1 MAPSDPTYVPVAAD
15 DASPDL
21 NASPNPNRDS
31 AFVDPEAAN
40 LLGRPDST
48 FMPAPSLMSR
58 DSTRNSITLV
68 GGSPSLGLGDHRD
81 SWASGAALNPSE
93 GARGNAGSSN
103 LANSAPWG
111 ANSRTPSR
119 LSTSDED
126 DEQGHI
132 TPAVAAIG
140 TGLGAGVEGEKR
152 WAQVDENES
161 PKKSRKWLWAALI
174 VGALAVIALAVGLG
188 VGLTRNNSKG
198 SNSNLAADTGDNGSS
213 SASSTATG
221 SAASASASASA
232 TSSAA
237 TSGTYG
243 SLITLEDGS
252 TMTYDNEFGG
262 TWVWDEANPFNNS
275 AKCNSWTP
283 ALNEDWTWGKDIAFG
298 VNLGGW
304 LTTEPFIVPALYEK
318 YANGTAGTAV
328 DEYTLS
334 QNMGDNLTQAMT
346 EHYDTFITERDFAEI
361 AAAGLNWIRLPIGF
375 WSIETWDEEPY
386 LEGVSWQYVL
396 KAIKWARKYGL
407 RINLDLHNV
416 PGSENGWNHSGRLG
430 TINWLKGVM
439 GLANAQRS
447 LDYIRTITQFIVQEQ
462 YTDVIPLWSFINEP
476 NGNGI
481 GKEVIG
487 SFYLEVHDMIR
498 DITGYGK
505 GNGPH
510 LAMHDGFL
518 GVSSWYDYLPGADR
532 MVLDQHSYMVFQ
544 DQPTGTLDDL
554 KKMPCQWWASG
565 TNTTSNTFGPTIAGE
580 TSAAWNDC
588 GKWINNVGAGQRYDG
603 TYEGYSGKA
612 IGSCDYWN
620 DYTQW
625 NQSTVDA
632 LNHFMLGTMDA
643 MQNFFFWTWK
653 IGNSTDVDVPQPNP
667 FWHYRLGLEHGWI
680 PKDPRTAAGTCL
692 ADGVTENSFNGTY
705 GHDWVYG
712 AEKGDIASSDSSS
725 WPWPPATFTNVPSAS
740 MSKLP
745 QYTQTGTPITASAPT
760 FTSPGSS
767 ATIDAGNGWANANAN
782 TRSAYVAI
790 SGCSYQPEYSAMDL
804 AVPSSACG
812 AGITQAEK
820 RSEAVPTAAPA
831 RRDSFR
837 R

>member
-1 MAPSDPTYVPVAAD
+1 MAPLEPTYVSVSNPAAD
-15 DASPDL
+15 EASPD
-21 NASPNPNRDS
+21 PNNRDS
-31 AFVDPEAAN
+31 TFLDPEAAN

-48 FMPAPSLMSR
+48 FMPAPSLLSQ
-58 DSTRNSITLV
+58 DSSARNSITLI
-68 GGSPSLGLGDHRD
+68 GASPSLGYGDHRD
-81 SWASGAALNPSE
+81 SWASGAALNPGAE
-93 GARGNAGSSN
+93 GMGTRSNVGSN
-103 LANSAPWG
+103 LAHSSVPWG
-111 ANSRTPSR
+111 ENSRNSTDR
-119 LSTSDED
+119 LSASDED

-140 TGLGAGVEGEKR
+140 TGLGAGAVSEKPR
-152 WAQVDENES
+152 WAES
-161 PKKSRKWLWAALI
+161 SEMVPGSQKKSRKWLWAALI
-174 VGALAVIALAVGLG
+174 AGLLVVIALAVGLG
-188 VGLTRNNSKG
+188 VGLTRSKSDG
-198 SNSNLAADTGDNGSS
+198 GNSNLAADTDGDS
-213 SASSTATG
+213 SASSASGTSTG
-221 SAASASASASA
+221 SAAAASA
-232 TSSAA
+232 TSSTA

-243 SLITLEDGS
+243 SLITLDDGS
-252 TMTYDNEFGG
+252 TMTYNNTFGG

-283 ALNEDWTWGKDIAFG
+283 ALNEEWTWGKDIVFG

-304 LTTEPFIVPALYEK
+304 LVTEPFIVPGLYEK

-334 QNMGDNLTQAMT
+334 QNMGDNLTAAMT
-346 EHYDTFITERDFAEI
+346 DHYDTFITERDFAEI
-361 AAAGLNWIRLPIGF
+361 AAAGLNWVRLPFGF
-375 WSIETWDEEPY
+375 WAIETWDGEPY
-386 LEGVSWQYVL
+386 LEGVSWGYVL

-430 TINWLKGVM
+430 SVNWLKGVM

-447 LDYIRTITQFIVQEQ
+447 LDYIRTITQFIVQEE

-476 NGNGI
+476 NGNAI

-505 GNGPH
+505 GNGPN

-544 DQPTGTLDDL
+544 DQPTGELDAL
-554 KKMPCQWWASG
+554 KLMPCQWWASG

-588 GKWINNVGAGQRYDG
+588 GKWVNNVGAGSRYDG

-653 IGNSTDVDVPQPNP
+653 IGNSTDADVPQPNP
-667 FWHYRLGLEHGWI
+667 FWHYRLGLEHGWM
-680 PKDPRTAAGTCL
+680 PKDPRQAAGTCL
-692 ADGVTENSFNGTY
+692 ADGVTENAFNGTY
-705 GHDWVYG
+705 ANDWVYG
-712 AEKGDIASSDSSS
+712 AAKGDIAASESSS

-767 ATIDAGNGWANANAN
+767 ATIDAGNGWANANADS
-782 TRSAYVAI
+782 RSAYAAI
-790 SGCSYQPEYSAMDL
+790 SGCSYQPEYSAADL
-804 AVPSSACG
+804 AIPSSACG
-812 AGITQAEK
+812 AGITQVEK
-820 RSEAVPTAAPA
+820 RSEGVPTAAPV
-831 RRDSFR
+831 RR
-837 R
+837 